1 MARDIATSMARE
13 MDRMLDSFL
22 SPYTGRMPRV
32 DIKSDEKEYTVKAN
46 VAGYDKDSISVF
58 VDDHVLHIKGEEKKE
73 SKDVEKRKYILKER
87 YVSSFERSFSL
98 PEDADEDSLEASC
111 RKGILTITVPRKA
124 KEEAKKIEVKI
135 GR

>member
-1 MARDIATSMARE
+1 MARDIAASMARE

-22 SPYTGRMPRV
+22 SPYTDRMPKV
-32 DIKSDEKEYTVKAN
+32 DIKSDEKEYTVKAK

-58 VDDHVLHIKGEEKKE
+58 VDGHVLHIRGEEEKE
-73 SKDVEKRKYILKER
+73 SRDREKRKYILKER
-87 YVSSFERSFSL
+87 CVSSFERSFTL
-98 PEDADEDSLEASC
+98 PEDADEERLEASC